1 MLQKTYT
8 VDYLTKKKVKNDGI
22 VPQYYVEDSHEPI
35 IPKELFFKTQ
45 EEMARRASLHRPSA
59 VKKEEQAKLKFSSK
73 YALTD
78 MMMCGECGQPYRRQ
92 SWSKYGKK
100 TGVWRCDNRLKHGTK
115 MCKYSPTLKEEP
127 LQAAIMAAIN
137 GVVDNRENFVGAF
150 RENVIR
156 VLGSYSEQVRTELDE
171 ELERWQ
177 SEMMDLIELSG
188 QAGTSYDDFNDRFQQ
203 IAEQIDVLKR
213 KKLEEAEGRRLA
225 GSYGQRMEQ
234 MDKCLRQTAC
244 SVNGYDEELVRK
256 LLEHVKVINEDKINV
271 QFKSEIV
278 MVQRISM
285 CE

>member
-1 MLQKTYT
+1 
-8 VDYLTKKKVKNDGI
+8 
-22 VPQYYVEDSHEPI
+22 
-35 IPKELFFKTQ
+35 
-45 EEMARRASLHRPSA
+45 